1 MIYTTIHILVNSIII
16 ISNGSNTCFS
26 SMISSPWLF
35 WYMQTVK
42 MEVGMGKS
50 TVWITYVYIYIYTW
64 LYVYIYII
72 LNYWISTLYGVL
84 GWLLVIILIRITM
97 IVLVFVG
104 RDCDLLREWPCWDV
118 CRLGLPFLQSL
129 CLKQQKGGTIWLFNI
144 AMENPNHKWRFRSL
158 GKSTIFHGPWLC

>member
-1 MIYTTIHILVNSIII
+1 MTLSINIWILGDDIII
-16 ISNGSNTCFS
+16 ISNGSNTRFIN
-26 SMISSPWLF
+26 ISSPWLF

-42 MEVGMGKS
+42 MKVWMGKS
-50 TVWITYVYIYIYTW
+50 TVWITYVYIYTYD
-64 LYVYIYII
+64 YMYIYII
-72 LNYWISTLYGVL
+72 LNYCIITQKGVL

-118 CRLGLPFLQSL
+118 PRLGGLPFLQSL

-144 AMENPNHKWRFRSL
+144 AMENPL
-158 GKSTIFHGPWLC
+158 